1 MDREAEFRKL
11 LAEVDQEYFKKR
23 DRSVKHVAP
32 FLYEMDAA
40 ALVGD
45 QLTWLN

>member
-1 MDREAEFRKL
+1 MDRETEFRKL
-11 LAEVDQEYFKKR
+11 LDEVDQEYFKKR
-23 DRSVKHVAP
+23 NRPNKNLTP

>member
-1 MDREAEFRKL
+1 MRKESEFRKL
-11 LAEVDQEYFKKR
+11 LDEVDREYFKKR
-23 DRSVKHVAP
+23 NRSVKLVAP